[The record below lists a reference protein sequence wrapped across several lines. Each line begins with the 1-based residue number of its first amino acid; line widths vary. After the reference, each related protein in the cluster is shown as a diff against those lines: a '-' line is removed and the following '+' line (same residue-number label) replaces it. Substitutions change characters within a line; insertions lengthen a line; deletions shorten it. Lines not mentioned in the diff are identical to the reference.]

1 MSLDSWDDNC
11 LTPLERAA
19 GVGRLLRGGTRCQ
32 CGQWECDLDHSH
44 EPDEQKKKIENS
56 EKFKA
61 AAKLVAGLNSNRE
74 IKLELIH
81 KVYHDSLQSAIVRFM
96 TKEKLPGYYA
106 TILKSSVCIDRLVE
120 GILYKVCKIE
130 PATTVANQISSLSS
144 SLRKN
149 ASRLTAYDRVTHI
162 QQFIHH
168 TVDQHFG
175 VGAAQSIPVIPMQN
189 ALCAAR
195 LHFNI
200 SDVIDRKSSYI
211 EYIDTVSNASLQLE
225 YDDPRPSTALS
236 GKRSWPRWR
245 VRHLRPLSY
254 YFPKNHRATIQ
265 ALKKLDENALPEDFI
280 NNAILLYVNNDA
292 T

>member
-1 MSLDSWDDNC
+1 MSFDSWDNNG

-19 GVGRLLRGGTRCQ
+19 GVGGLLSGGSRCHYD
-32 CGQWECDLDHSH
+32 QWECDLDHAH
-44 EPDEQKKKIENS
+44 EPDERKKKIENS
-56 EKFKA
+56 EKFKT

-74 IKLELIH
+74 IKLALIH

-106 TILKSSVCIDRLVE
+106 SILKSSECIDRLVE

-130 PATTVANQISSLSS
+130 PTNTLADQIGNLSS

-149 ASRLTAYDRVTHI
+149 ASRLTAYDRVTHV
-162 QQFIHH
+162 QQFIHC
-168 TVDQHFG
+168 TVDQRFG
-175 VGAAQSIPVIPMQN
+175 VGAARSIPVVPMKN

-200 SDVIDRKSSYI
+200 SDVIDRQPSYI
-211 EYIDTVSNASLQLE
+211 EYIDTVSNASLQIE

-245 VRHLRPLSY
+245 VRHLRTLSY
-254 YFPKNHRATIQ
+254 YFPQYHRATIQ
-265 ALKKLDENALPEDFI
+265 ALKNLDENTPSEEFI
-280 NNAILLYVNNDA
+280 HNAVLLYVNNDVN
-292 T
+292 

>member
-19 GVGRLLRGGTRCQ
+19 GVGRLLSGGSRCH
-32 CGQWECDLDHSH
+32 CGQWECDLDHA
-44 EPDEQKKKIENS
+44 DETDERKKKIGNS

-61 AAKLVAGLNSNRE
+61 AAKLVSGLNSNRE
-74 IKLELIH
+74 IKQALIH
-81 KVYHDSLQSAIVRFM
+81 KVHHDSLQSAIVRYM

-106 TILKSSVCIDRLVE
+106 AILKSSECIDKLVE

-130 PATTVANQISSLSS
+130 PANALADQIGNLSS

-149 ASRLTAYDRVTHI
+149 ASRLTAYDRVTNV
-162 QQFIHH
+162 QQFIHC

-175 VGAAQSIPVIPMQN
+175 VGAALSIPVVPMKN

-200 SDVIDRKSSYI
+200 SDITDRQPSYT
-211 EYIDTVSNASLQLE
+211 EYIDTVSNASLQIE

-245 VRHLRPLSY
+245 VRHLRPISY
-254 YFPKNHRATIQ
+254 YFPQDHRATIL
-265 ALKKLDENALPEDFI
+265 ALKKLDENTPSEEFLH
-280 NNAILLYVNNDA
+280 NAVLLYVDNYGA
-292 T
+292 

>member
-1 MSLDSWDDNC
+1 MSFSSWDNTC

-19 GVGRLLRGGTRCQ
+19 GVGFLLNGGSQ
-32 CGQWECDLDHSH
+32 CDVDQGGIDFFAYDREIKFID
-44 EPDEQKKKIENS
+44 S

-74 IKLELIH
+74 IKLALIH

-106 TILKSSVCIDRLVE
+106 SILKSSECIDKLVE

-130 PATTVANQISSLSS
+130 PTNTLADQIDNLSS

-149 ASRLTAYDRVTHI
+149 SSRLTAYDRVTHV
-162 QQFIHH
+162 QQFIHCA
-168 TVDQHFG
+168 VDQRFG
-175 VGAAQSIPVIPMQN
+175 EGAARSIPVVPMKN

-200 SDVIDRKSSYI
+200 SDVIDHQPSYI
-211 EYIDTVSNASLQLE
+211 EYIDTVSNASLQIE

-245 VRHLRPLSY
+245 VRHLRTLSY
-254 YFPKNHRATIQ
+254 YFPTYHRATIQ
-265 ALKKLDENALPEDFI
+265 ALKKLNDNVSSEKFIRNAV
-280 NNAILLYVNNDA
+280 LLYVNNDVN
-292 T
+292 